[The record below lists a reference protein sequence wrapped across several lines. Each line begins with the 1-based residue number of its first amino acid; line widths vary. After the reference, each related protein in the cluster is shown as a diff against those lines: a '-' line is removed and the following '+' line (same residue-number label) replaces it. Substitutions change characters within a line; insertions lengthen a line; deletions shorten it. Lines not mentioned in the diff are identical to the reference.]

1 MISAKSLTDRQV
13 NAKTDT
19 ESDETSSDDEPYNS
33 IIDTCALTKFEGGLQ
48 SLHEEEDEKIQYSL
62 KWNELLEIPS
72 ILLKELII
80 ADKIL
85 LSSLIWS

>member
-62 KWNELLEIPS
+62 K
-72 ILLKELII
+72 
-80 ADKIL
+80 
-85 LSSLIWS
+85 